1 MREIKIL
8 IVVVIFTLI
17 TYWGVEPFAHSQMHA
32 HHEPATFKYED
43 LPALAKKG
51 NAQKGAEVF
60 MNAGCVGCHSVKSQG
75 MPAPMDPVAASAS
88 YGVNPPD
95 LSTAGA
101 LYDEKFLA
109 AIIKNPAHA
118 MKLTHKFNDKR
129 PFPMPNFYGT
139 GGDLE
144 QEVADI
150 VAYLKSIAPKEV
162 SAKEAFVNAC
172 GRCHDMKYDNWYVIG
187 EKPKMDTELQ
197 KAEFNKKHAEYQAN
211 LKKYLGTNPP
221 DLSMYIRSRGH
232 EYIRDFV
239 EDPQKIL
246 HGTAMPR
253 VGLTEAST
261 HKVIEYME
269 KVGDRKKDKRNSL
282 GPWILL
288 YFVIFSLLA
297 YAWKK
302 KIWRDLH

>member
-1 MREIKIL
+1 MRELKIL
-8 IVVVIFTLI
+8 AVVVFFTLI

-32 HHEPATFKYED
+32 HHEPATFAYDD
-43 LPALAKKG
+43 LKALPVKGDAKR
-51 NAQKGAEVF
+51 GAEAIV
-60 MNAGCVGCHSVKSQG
+60 NNGCTGCHSIKAAG
-75 MPAPMDPVAASAS
+75 MPAPMDPVSASAS

-109 AIIKNPAHA
+109 NVIKNPAHA
-118 MKLTHKFNDKR
+118 MKLEHKFNDKR
-129 PFPMPNFYGT
+129 PFPMPNFFGSDQ
-139 GGDLE
+139 DL
-144 QEVADI
+144 ADI
-150 VAYLKSIAPKEV
+150 VAYLKSIAPKEITP
-162 SAKEAFVNAC
+162 KDAFVNAC

-187 EKPKMDTELQ
+187 PKPKMDTELE
-197 KAEFNKKHAEYQAN
+197 KAQFNLKHAQYQAN

-261 HKVIEYME
+261 AKVIEYME
-269 KVGDRKKDKRNSL
+269 KVGDRKKDKRNFL
-282 GPWILL
+282 GAWVLL
-288 YFVIFSLLA
+288 YFVIFSILA
-297 YAWKK
+297 YLWKK
-302 KIWRDLH
+302 QIWKEVE